1 MCYDST
7 MTSKYDKERAH
18 PRFPIPTLVDLQLED
33 GSYRHDFSVNVSQGG
48 MYLESDR
55 VLSSGTKATLRF
67 VLPNLDWVFE
77 IFAEVT
83 WVVKVSEE
91 EKLDGKKDGYG
102 LIFTSM
108 DDKDREKLTT
118 YLKNFKIEDLEL

>member
-1 MCYDST
+1 MSQ
-7 MTSKYDKERAH
+7 YDKERAH

-102 LIFTSM
+102 LIFNSM

>member
-1 MCYDST
+1 M
-7 MTSKYDKERAH
+7 SKYDKERAH

-48 MYLESDR
+48 MYLESER
-55 VLSSGTKATLRF
+55 VLPSGTKTTLRF

-77 IFAEVT
+77 IMADVT
-83 WVVKVSEE
+83 WVVRVSEE

-108 DDKDREKLTT
+108 DDKDREKLNT

>member
-1 MCYDST
+1 

-18 PRFPIPTLVDLQLED
+18 PRYPIPTLVDLQLED
-33 GSYRHDFSVNVSQGG
+33 GTYRHEFSVNISQGG

-55 VLSSGTKATLRF
+55 PLPSATKAILRF

-77 IFAEVT
+77 IQAEVT
-83 WVVKVSEE
+83 WVVRVTDN
-91 EKLDGKKDGYG
+91 EKLDGKKDGFG
-102 LIFTSM
+102 VLFTSM
-108 DDKDREKLTT
+108 DEKDTEKLTT